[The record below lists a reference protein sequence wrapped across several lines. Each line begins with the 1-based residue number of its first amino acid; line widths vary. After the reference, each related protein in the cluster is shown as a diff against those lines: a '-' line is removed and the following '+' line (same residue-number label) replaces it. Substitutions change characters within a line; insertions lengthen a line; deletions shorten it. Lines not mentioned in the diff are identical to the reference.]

1 MLGLDKIIDLEPF
14 SLEESEKNK
23 IFSKALIDLT
33 KYHYNNCSKYKKIIN
48 LLEFSFKKKH
58 SKEDMPFIPVNLFK
72 DYDLMSVKR
81 KEVFKILTSSGTTGT
96 KLSKVFLD
104 KINTFNQKKVL
115 SKIMSSFIGTQR
127 LPLLIID
134 SKSVFENRN
143 KFSAR
148 AAAILGF
155 SIFGYDHT
163 YALNEDLS
171 LNIKALLKFY
181 KKYKNKKFL
190 IFGFTSIVWEKMCIE
205 LKKKNIS
212 LDFSKAILLHG
223 GGWKKLEKQNISNAR
238 FKEDLKKI
246 LKLNKIHNYYGMVE
260 QTGSI
265 FIECE
270 KCGNFITSI
279 FSDILIRDKN
289 FKLAK
294 KGEKGL
300 VQLISILPTSY
311 PGHNIIT
318 EDIGEIVKD
327 DSACTC
333 IHYGKRFK
341 IHGRIKNAEIRGC
354 SDI

>member
-148 AAAILGF
+148 GAAILGF
-155 SIFGYDHT
+155 S
-163 YALNEDLS
+163 
-171 LNIKALLKFY
+171 
-181 KKYKNKKFL
+181 

-265 FIECE
+265 FIECD

-294 KGEKGL
+294 NGEKGL

-318 EDIGEIVKD
+318 EDIGEIAKD